1 MKKPSLAELLR
12 GSVSAAPS
20 AYAAVTSTAL
30 HMQMHVHTPMQ
41 AQPTASAA
49 ASAPPSA
56 GKKKGGGANVVTAA
70 AAASTSLQGIAIF
83 GGIKSTAAA
92 SSSAGPSAP
101 FSFSKQSGKGT
112 PQQQPSRKSR

>member
-41 AQPTASAA
+41 AQSTATAA
-49 ASAPPSA
+49 AGAPPPAS
-56 GKKKGGGANVVTAA
+56 KKKSGGANATTAA
-70 AAASTSLQGIAIF
+70 AAASTSVQGIAIF
-83 GGIKSTAAA
+83 GGIKPTAAA
-92 SSSAGPSAP
+92 SSSAGVSAP
-101 FSFSKQSGKGT
+101 FSFSKQSGKAT
-112 PQQQPSRKSR
+112 PQPSARKSR